1 MEPTKIFYTIAD
13 SICFSLKIIIP
24 VFFIV
29 RVCRVSLRLDM
40 QILIRVLNYTLL
52 IAGVFYLAEILSVI
66 INDHYSPVD
75 PWHNAIFNR
84 ATGPYWFAFWL
95 PVIINGLLPQ
105 LLWRKK
111 NRASVKVLYT
121 WCILA
126 ILLSALGQLVLIE
139 ASLNRDIAL
148 PGQAAVWLNYLFFP
162 SVTYCTL
169 SLTGTVIILAALY
182 LAIGNS
188 EKKAGLNYQR

>member
-1 MEPTKIFYTIAD
+1 M
-13 SICFSLKIIIP
+13 
-24 VFFIV
+24 FFIV
-29 RVCRVSLRLDM
+29 RVCRVSLGLDM

-111 NRASVKVLYT
+111 NRGAVKVLYT
-121 WCILA
+121 WWALA
-126 ILLSALGQLVLIE
+126 VILSALAELVMIE
-139 ASLNRDIAL
+139 GSVNRVIAL
-148 PGQAAVWLNYLFFP
+148 PGQTAVWLNYVFFP
-162 SVTYCTL
+162 SLTYCTL
-169 SLTGTVIILAALY
+169 SLTGTFIMLAALY
-182 LAIGNS
+182 FAISNT
-188 EKKAGLNYQR
+188 EKKAGPNYQR

>member
-1 MEPTKIFYTIAD
+1 M
-13 SICFSLKIIIP
+13 
-24 VFFIV
+24 FFIV